1 MKIEVIVPDELLT
14 TRPEPKPEDLRRQI
28 LLSTL
33 GSLYQS
39 GDISGGLAAQVM
51 GCSRWQFYQ
60 LLSDSGFA
68 VIDYPEE
75 ELEREGEVS
84 AVWYEQGKTR

>member
-14 TRPEPKPEDLRRQI
+14 TLEPKPEDLRRQI

-33 GSLYQS
+33 GFLYQS
-39 GDISGGLAAQVM
+39 GDISGGLAARVM

-60 LLSDSGFA
+60 LLSDSGFS

-75 ELEREGEVS
+75 ELEQEGEVS
-84 AVWYEQGKTR
+84 AFLYEQG

>member
-14 TRPEPKPEDLRRQI
+14 TLEQEPEDLRQQI
-28 LLSTL
+28 LLYTL

-39 GDISGGLAAQVM
+39 GRISGGLAARVM
-51 GCSRWQFYQ
+51 SCSRWQFYK

-75 ELEREGEVS
+75 ELDREGEVS
-84 AVWYEQGKTR
+84 AVWYEQR